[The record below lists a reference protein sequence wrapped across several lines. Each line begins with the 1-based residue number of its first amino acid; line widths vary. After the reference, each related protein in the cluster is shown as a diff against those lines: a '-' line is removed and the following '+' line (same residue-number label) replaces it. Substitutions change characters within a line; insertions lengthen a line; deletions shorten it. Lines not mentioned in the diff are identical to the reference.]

1 MTSSFDGNC
10 SSYWSYSPYSYCNS
24 YDTSSSNSSYF
35 ESPISSP
42 SMMMYPAY
50 DQQSTCYYY
59 SNPTPP
65 PLPCQQFP
73 QFSPPSIVSSSQV
86 ENPFN

>member
-1 MTSSFDGNC
+1 
-10 SSYWSYSPYSYCNS
+10 
-24 YDTSSSNSSYF
+24 
-35 ESPISSP
+35 
-42 SMMMYPAY
+42 MMMYPAY